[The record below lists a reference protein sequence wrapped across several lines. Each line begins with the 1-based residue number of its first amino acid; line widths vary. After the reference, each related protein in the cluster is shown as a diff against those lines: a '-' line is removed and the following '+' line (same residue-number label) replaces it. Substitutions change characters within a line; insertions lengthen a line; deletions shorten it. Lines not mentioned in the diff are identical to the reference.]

1 MRVKIWLILGINIL
15 LISKTKI
22 DESFP
27 DSSKLIV
34 LRASTKYSKYS
45 PTKKAVKLYRSLW

>member
-1 MRVKIWLILGINIL
+1 MRLKIWLILGINIL